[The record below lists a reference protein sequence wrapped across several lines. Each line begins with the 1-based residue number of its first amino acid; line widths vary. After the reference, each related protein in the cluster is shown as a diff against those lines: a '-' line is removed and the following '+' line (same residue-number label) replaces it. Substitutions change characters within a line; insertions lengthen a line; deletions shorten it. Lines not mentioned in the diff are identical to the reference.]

1 MTIAKVRVRTQDGGL
16 RATRTTTRYP
26 AVVGCSSGGTA
37 ATPVL
42 IATSADAVSAFG
54 YGRLTEL
61 IALYL
66 DLAGVPVLAVKA
78 ATATAGASGSVSQ
91 DGTGTAVMTVSDQ
104 TAADDYSVYVKVTR
118 AGGSL
123 AAAAAAVKVS
133 YDGGVTYGDELA
145 VPTSGIL
152 ALTEG
157 SLEVTWAD
165 GTFVAGDVYRF
176 TTTRP
181 AWDSTGLSAALD
193 ALKAAGVVDHE
204 FVHVAEPCTA
214 VHAAIVKTYLEGLE
228 SSGVYRRALLGAR
241 DQNSGESVS
250 TWMTVLSGGSPGFGL
265 FDAEFFMDVVASHID
280 LKHRIAKGTF
290 RRNSAYVI
298 GPRLAWMRTRVDEVF
313 RGLAEHPGQTRVDGR
328 SWAIPG
334 VEKLHHDLRFLEA
347 LDTARLMGLQTHH
360 GVDGYFP
367 TDRSMAL
374 PSSDFRTVM
383 NARVIV
389 EAATQAQLLLTAYV
403 AERLRLA
410 AGGVID
416 ARDAEALDGQMTGDF
431 LAVMAP
437 YCSSASLTIDR
448 AAYLTGGRL
457 PGAIKVRPFGY
468 ATDIDF
474 SLGFTRE

>member
-1 MTIAKVRVRTQDGGL
+1 LDGRNRT
-16 RATRTTTRYP
+16 
-26 AVVGCSSGGTA
+26 
-37 ATPVL
+37 
-42 IATSADAVSAFG
+42 
-54 YGRLTEL
+54 
-61 IALYL
+61 
-66 DLAGVPVLAVKA
+66 
-78 ATATAGASGSVSQ
+78 
-91 DGTGTAVMTVSDQ
+91 
-104 TAADDYSVYVKVTR
+104 
-118 AGGSL
+118 
-123 AAAAAAVKVS
+123 
-133 YDGGVTYGDELA
+133 
-145 VPTSGIL
+145 
-152 ALTEG
+152 
-157 SLEVTWAD
+157 
-165 GTFVAGDVYRF
+165 
-176 TTTRP
+176 
-181 AWDSTGLSAALD
+181 
-193 ALKAAGVVDHE
+193 
-204 FVHVAEPCTA
+204 
-214 VHAAIVKTYLEGLE
+214 
-228 SSGVYRRALLGAR
+228 
-241 DQNSGESVS
+241 
-250 TWMTVLSGGSPGFGL
+250 
-265 FDAEFFMDVVASHID
+265 
-280 LKHRIAKGTF
+280 
-290 RRNSAYVI
+290 VI

-448 AAYLTGGRL
+448 AADLTGGRL